1 MLSEDKANGSKR
13 MDEFCFLPNASIEI
27 LFKRF
32 FLDLFILFY
41 CMCIDA
47 LPACM
52 SKHHLHAWYLEKL
65 EEGTQ
70 IPYT

>member
-1 MLSEDKANGSKR
+1 MDPKEWMSFVFFQMLALK
-13 MDEFCFLPNASIEI
+13 FFL
-27 LFKRF
+27 KGF